1 MARTPDEADIQ
12 RALVIWLDGNPD
24 AAGRPRTTPAL
35 LPGVV
40 YWHTPN
46 GGGRSVV
53 EGVRF
58 KQAGVKAGIP
68 DLVFLWGGLRALEL
82 KKPGG
87 VLSPAQR
94 AMHPRLLAAGAVAVA
109 TVDSL
114 ETARETLRRW
124 GLVVPGL

>member
-1 MARTPDEADIQ
+1 VARAVTEHDIQ
-12 RALVIWLDGNPD
+12 RAVCIWLDANL
-24 AAGRPRTTPAL
+24 R
-35 LPGVV
+35 PGVV

-68 DLVFLWGGLRALEL
+68 DILLLWGGLYGLEL

-87 VLSPAQR
+87 SLSPAQI
-94 AMHPRLLAAGAVAVA
+94 AMHPRLLAAGMVACA

-114 ETARETLRRW
+114 EGAREAVRTW
-124 GLVVPGL
+124 GLAKC

>member
-1 MARTPDEADIQ
+1 MAREITEHDIQ
-12 RALVIWLDGNPD
+12 RALVIWLDGSPD
-24 AAGRPRTTPAL
+24 SAGNPRTTPAL
-35 LPGVV
+35 RKDAMC
-40 YWHTPN
+40 WHTPN

-58 KQAGVKAGIP
+58 KQAGVRAGIP
-68 DLVFLWGGLRALEL
+68 DLLFLRDGNVFGLEL

-94 AMHPRLLAAGAVAVA
+94 EMHPRLLAAGMVACA

-114 ETARETLRRW
+114 EDAKRVVKGW
-124 GLVVPGL
+124 GLTLC